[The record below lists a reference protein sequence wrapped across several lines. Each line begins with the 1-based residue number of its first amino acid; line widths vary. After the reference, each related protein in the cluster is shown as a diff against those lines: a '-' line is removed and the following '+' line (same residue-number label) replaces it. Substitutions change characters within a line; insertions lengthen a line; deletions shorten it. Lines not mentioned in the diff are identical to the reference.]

1 MYNYMYCIR
10 DTIIELVRTYSLTDV
25 NMILLAIIIA
35 VVGVIAIYLI
45 YVKIVIPK
53 LKDICKL
60 NQ

>member
-1 MYNYMYCIR
+1 MYCIR

-25 NMILLAIIIA
+25 NMILLAVILAVVALIA
-35 VVGVIAIYLI
+35 VYLI

-60 NQ
+60 TN

>member
-1 MYNYMYCIR
+1 MYCIR

>member
-1 MYNYMYCIR
+1 MYCIR

-35 VVGVIAIYLI
+35 IVVIIAIYLI

>member
-1 MYNYMYCIR
+1 MYCIR

-25 NMILLAIIIA
+25 NMVLLAIILA
-35 VVGVIAIYLI
+35 VIGLITIYLI

-60 NQ
+60 TE

>member
-1 MYNYMYCIR
+1 MYCIR

-25 NMILLAIIIA
+25 NMVLLAIILA
-35 VVGVIAIYLI
+35 VIGIIAIYLI

-60 NQ
+60 TE